1 MPKSFSSYL
10 LIATPGSWKVKRRRG
25 VRRRDKVE
33 NGTPTILSE
42 KMKYLCDDWC

>member
-10 LIATPGSWKVKRRRG
+10 LISTPGRWEVKRRRE

-33 NGTPTILSE
+33 KGTPTILSE
-42 KMKYLCDDWC
+42 KMKHLCDDWC